1 MTGSL
6 PVGRHALGI
15 LLLLLA
21 GTGCAERFDATEL
34 GVPVV
39 MGAEAGKPVEGDPFQ
54 VKATSVHAMWGI
66 FTLAQASMPKAL
78 SGQLL
83 GGKSVANVK
92 ITLKSRFS
100 DLLITVLTAGLIVP
114 RTVVFEGVVVDQP
127 PPR

>member
-6 PVGRHALGI
+6 PVGRLALGI
-15 LLLLLA
+15 LFLLLLA
-21 GTGCAERFDATEL
+21 TGCAERFDATEL

-39 MGAEAGKPVEGDPFQ
+39 MGAEAGKPVEGDPFK
-54 VKATSVHAMWGI
+54 VKATSVHGLWGI
-66 FTLAQASMPKAL
+66 FTLSQASMPKAL

-92 ITLKSRFS
+92 ITVRSRFT
-100 DLLITVLTAGLIVP
+100 DLLVSVLTAGLIVP
-114 RTVVFEGVVVDQP
+114 RTVEFEGVVVDQP